1 MIDMDAFLERCAI
14 LEFEAGLSRYQAE
27 CSAARMQDCSR
38 WEAMKAVKDAERMGN
53 SAKARDHRQAA
64 QRHGS
69 DDLSRM
75 QSEPEEQARPMP
87 ERDVQ
92 G

>member
-1 MIDMDAFLERCAI
+1 MIDVDAFLERVAI

-27 CSAARMQDCSR
+27 YSAARMQDCQR

-53 SAKARDHRQAA
+53 SAKARDCGQADERNGEGSLSA
-64 QRHGS
+64 VQRG
-69 DDLSRM
+69 
-75 QSEPEEQARPMP
+75 PEEQARSVL

-92 G
+92 D